1 MTHTI
6 WISQSHDLSW
16 VDILWITYR
25 VSGWKVSKMK
35 HLFLSNHLL
44 HSFVIYTFAKTETQ
58 SFGTNRQ
65 SSIDFNMRLFSR
77 WNASLMR
84 STFSSEVRGFPGDF
98 TRNKLPVVVSES
110 NAFPCWRMTSI
121 SGSEMPLY
129 RRNRLYCNSTN
140 HKTHWTCSCTVAI
153 LPVDTRMRAAMTPW
167 KLNKRKLPEIIF
179 LMVQLGRVYLNY
191 FPRY

>member
-1 MTHTI
+1 MADSCLRSLLTN
-6 WISQSHDLSW
+6 
-16 VDILWITYR
+16 YR

-98 TRNKLPVVVSES
+98 TRNKLPVVQSLLSQNRMLFLVGG
-110 NAFPCWRMTSI
+110 WR
-121 SGSEMPLY
+121 PY
-129 RRNRLYCNSTN
+129 RVQKCRCTDV
-140 HKTHWTCSCTVAI
+140 TDCTV
-153 LPVDTRMRAAMTPW
+153 TPPTT
-167 KLNKRKLPEIIF
+167 KLTELALALSPF
-179 LMVQLGRVYLNY
+179 YLSIHACARPWRRENWTKEN
-191 FPRY
+191 FQRLSF